1 MCGVKMFCSSRANH
15 LSAQARKHEKLD
27 KFTLNMLCQ
36 FLFSLKLT
44 FRREK
49 LFFRKHLYC
58 KTKTDY
64 TYIKLRVQN
73 FATGKSFSFNQ

>member
-1 MCGVKMFCSSRANH
+1 MFCSSRANH

-36 FLFSLKLT
+36 FLFSLKPT

-49 LFFRKHLYC
+49 LFFGKDLYC
-58 KTKTDY
+58 KTRTD
-64 TYIKLRVQN
+64 YIKLRVQD
-73 FATGKSFSFNQ
+73 FAAAKTNH